1 MCYEI
6 SRMQATTPHII
17 GRSSHIISRKL
28 LSPNALRI
36 MYRLRDNGFTACLVG
51 GAVRDILI
59 GKVPKDFDIVTD
71 ATPEQIKR
79 LFRNCRLV
87 GRRFRL
93 AHLHFKDEI
102 IEVATFRASGSGSEP
117 DEPDFSAEDEELA
130 ENSDRQDRHLLVN
143 EDGMLLRDN
152 LFGTPHED
160 AWRRDFTVNALSYDI
175 ATFAVHDYVG
185 GIADLEARVIRTI
198 GDPGSRFTEDPVR
211 MLRAVRLSA
220 QLGFTVEPHCWQALT
235 EMAERITLASPA
247 RLFDELLK
255 LFFSGA
261 ATVCYRLLEDG
272 GLLAALLPDFHVW
285 LQEHGDATVVQRLT
299 WLDTRT
305 AAGRATSPQL
315 FLAAFFGEYLDTA
328 RLNGGAANAPYQVR
342 LNAALAAFMQETADR
357 VLITQRTLLK
367 LREVLLLSSRLVQV
381 PGRKP
386 QNVIARPG
394 FSDALEY
401 LHLRGEGDRELAKS
415 ARWWERYAGDNVM
428 PPVEK
433 DIAATD
439 EPRRR
444 KRRPRRRKRPQK
456 QD

>member
-1 MCYEI
+1 MH
-6 SRMQATTPHII
+6 TNTHHII
-17 GRSSHIISRKL
+17 SRSSHNISRKL

-36 MYRLRDNGFTACLVG
+36 MYRLRDNGFTARLVG

-59 GKVPKDFDIVTD
+59 GRTPKDFDIVTD
-71 ATPEQIKR
+71 ATPEQMKR

-117 DEPDFSAEDEELA
+117 DEPDFAAEDEETP
-130 ENSDRQDRHLLVN
+130 ESSGRDRHLLVN

-175 ATFAVHDYVG
+175 ADFAVIDYVG
-185 GIADLEARVIRTI
+185 GIADLEARIIRTI
-198 GDPGSRFTEDPVR
+198 GDPWSRFTEDPVR

-220 QLGFTVEPHCWQALT
+220 QLDFTIEKVCWQAMT
-235 EMAERITLASPA
+235 EMADRITLASPA

-261 ATVCYRLLEDG
+261 ATVCYRLLETS
-272 GLLAALLPDFHVW
+272 GLLAALLPDFHAW
-285 LQEHGDATVVQRLT
+285 LQENGDATVVRRLT
-299 WLDTRT
+299 WLDTR
-305 AAGRATSPQL
+305 AANGRATSPQL
-315 FLAAFFGEYLDTA
+315 FLAAFFGEYFDA
-328 RLNGGAANAPYQVR
+328 VRLASIAENAPYQVR
-342 LNAALAAFMQETADR
+342 LDAALAAFMQETAER
-357 VLITQRTLLK
+357 VLITQRTLMK
-367 LREVLLLSSRLVQV
+367 LREVMLLGSRLVQV

-386 QNVIARPG
+386 QNVVARPG
-394 FSDALEY
+394 FLDALEY
-401 LHLRGEGDRELAKS
+401 LHLRGESDRELARS

-428 PPVEK
+428 PPLEK
-433 DIAATD
+433 TTAPPD

-444 KRRPRRRKRPQK
+444 KRRPRRRRRPQ
-456 QD
+456 QQEQ